1 VVPQVTEPLLLVES
15 THTTTYRIP
24 KKIR

>member
-1 VVPQVTEPLLLVES
+1 VVPRVTEPLLLVES
-15 THTTTYRIP
+15 IHATTYRIP